1 MALGQGRVMILD
13 DVLATG
19 GTLRAAVD
27 VCERAGYTIKDIA
40 VLIDLTFLNQMTFQG
55 RKIHSLVQY

>member
-1 MALGQGRVMILD
+1 MILD

-40 VLIDLTFLNQMTFQG
+40 VLLILLF
-55 RKIHSLVQY
+55 